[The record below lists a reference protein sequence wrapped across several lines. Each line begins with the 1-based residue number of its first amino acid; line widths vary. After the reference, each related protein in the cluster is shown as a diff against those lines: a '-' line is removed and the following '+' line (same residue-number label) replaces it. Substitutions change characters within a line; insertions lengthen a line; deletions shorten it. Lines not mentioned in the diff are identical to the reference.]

1 MVVDIYKKAF
11 EYMRKNFADS
21 ILFVISA
28 AVLGF
33 LSIALPILGVIIY
46 SYFYP
51 SVVSWYYS
59 KVTGENINPD
69 YKTSFLSLL
78 IPNLLA
84 SIGIIFILNGITSVS
99 VGSLA
104 SAGYMNLF
112 GLTGY
117 QYVSYN
123 PTLIIIGWAIIII
136 SIILSILL
144 LYTFYGSILGKVNK
158 LSIYFE
164 KSLIL
169 FAYILLYTI
178 IASVILAIIY
188 VIYALTISINYG
200 MAIFFILLTIFVVPT
215 VTLVALLK
223 AKEL

>member
-1 MVVDIYKKAF
+1 MIEIYKKAF

-21 ILFVISA
+21 ILFIISA

-51 SVVSWYYS
+51 NVVAWYYT
-59 KVTGENINPD
+59 KVTGDNINPN
-69 YKTSFLSLL
+69 YKTAFLSLL

-84 SIGIIFILNGITSVS
+84 SIGIIYILYGITSVS
-99 VGSLA
+99 T
-104 SAGYMNLF
+104 GYMNLF
-112 GLTGY
+112 GSTSY
-117 QYVSYN
+117 QHISYN
-123 PTLIIIGWAIIII
+123 PTLIIVEWAIIII
-136 SIILSILL
+136 SIISSILL

-158 LSIYFE
+158 LSVYFE

-169 FAYILLYTI
+169 FAYIILYTL
-178 IASVILAIIY
+178 IASVILVIIY
-188 VIYALTISINYG
+188 IIYALTISISYG
-200 MAIFFILLTIFVVPT
+200 MLIFFILLTIFVVPT
-215 VTLVALLK
+215 VTLIALLK

>member
-21 ILFVISA
+21 ILFIISA

-33 LSIALPILGVIIY
+33 LSIALPILGAIIY

-69 YKTSFLSLL
+69 YKTAFLSLL

-84 SIGIIFILNGITSVS
+84 SIGIIFILYGITSVS

-104 SAGYMNLF
+104 SSGYMNLF

-123 PTLIIIGWAIIII
+123 PTLIIIGWIIAII

-144 LYTFYGSILGKVNK
+144 IYTFYGSILGKVNK

-169 FAYILLYTI
+169 FAYILLYSI
-178 IASVILAIIY
+178 IVSVILAIIY

-200 MAIFFILLTIFVVPT
+200 MVIFFILLTIFVVPT

>member
-1 MVVDIYKKAF
+1 MIEIYKKAF
-11 EYMRKNFADS
+11 DYMRKNFVDS
-21 ILFVISA
+21 ILFSISA
-28 AVLGF
+28 LLLGF
-33 LSIALPILGVIIY
+33 LSVALPILGAIIY

-51 SVVSWYYS
+51 SIVSWYYT

-69 YKTSFLSLL
+69 YKTAFKSLL

-84 SIGIIFILNGITSVS
+84 SIGTVILSYSIYYTPVP
-99 VGSLA
+99 VE
-104 SAGYMNLF
+104 YMNLF
-112 GLTGY
+112 GSTGY
-117 QYVSYN
+117 QYSGSYN
-123 PTLIIIGWAIIII
+123 ISLIIIGWAITMI

-169 FAYILLYTI
+169 FAYILLYSI
-178 IASVILAIIY
+178 IVLLALFIIY
-188 VIYALTISINYG
+188 IMYGLVISISYE
-200 MAIFFILLTIFVVPT
+200 ALVFIILLIIFLVPT

-223 AKEL
+223 AQEL

>member
-1 MVVDIYKKAF
+1 MVLEIYKKAF
-11 EYMRKNFADS
+11 EYMRKNFSDS
-21 ILFVISA
+21 ILFIISA
-28 AVLGF
+28 LVLGF

-51 SVVSWYYS
+51 SVVAWYYT
-59 KVTGENINPD
+59 KVTGDNINPD
-69 YKTSFLSLL
+69 YKTAFLSLL

-84 SIGIIFILNGITSVS
+84 SIGIIYMLYGITSVS
-99 VGSLA
+99 FG
-104 SAGYMNLF
+104 GYANLF

-117 QYVSYN
+117 QYVPYN
-123 PTLIIIGWAIIII
+123 PTLITVEWAIIII
-136 SIILSILL
+136 SMILSILL

-158 LSIYFE
+158 LSIHFE

-169 FAYILLYTI
+169 FAYILLYAI
-178 IASVILAIIY
+178 IVSVIFVIISI
-188 VIYALTISINYG
+188 IYALIISVSYVII
-200 MAIFFILLTIFVVPT
+200 IFFILLAIFVVPT

>member
-1 MVVDIYKKAF
+1 MIEIYKKAF

-21 ILFVISA
+21 ILFIIST

-51 SVVSWYYS
+51 NVVAWYYT
-59 KVTGENINPD
+59 KVTGDNINPN
-69 YKTSFLSLL
+69 YKTAFLSLL

-84 SIGIIFILNGITSVS
+84 SIGIIYILYGITSVS
-99 VGSLA
+99 T
-104 SAGYMNLF
+104 GYMNLF
-112 GLTGY
+112 GSTSY

-123 PTLIIIGWAIIII
+123 PTLIIVEWAIIII
-136 SIILSILL
+136 SIISSILL

-158 LSIYFE
+158 LSVYFE

-178 IASVILAIIY
+178 IASVILVIIY
-188 VIYALTISINYG
+188 IIYALTISISYG
-200 MAIFFILLTIFVVPT
+200 MLIFLILLTIFVVPT
-215 VTLVALLK
+215 VTLIALLK

>member
-1 MVVDIYKKAF
+1 MVVDIYKRAF

-21 ILFVISA
+21 ILFIISA
-28 AVLGF
+28 GVLGF

-51 SVVSWYYS
+51 SLVAWYYS
-59 KVTGENINPD
+59 KVTGDNINPD

-84 SIGIIFILNGITSVS
+84 SIGIIVILYGTYYTLVPT
-99 VGSLA
+99 
-104 SAGYMNLF
+104 GYMNLF
-112 GLTGY
+112 GSTSY
-117 QYVSYN
+117 QYISYN
-123 PTLIIIGWAIIII
+123 PTLIIIGWIIIII

-178 IASVILAIIY
+178 IASLILAIIY
-188 VIYALTISINYG
+188 IIYALAISIKYG
-200 MAIFFILLTIFVVPT
+200 ALIFFILLTIFVVPT
-215 VTLVALLK
+215 VILVALLK

>member
-51 SVVSWYYS
+51 NVVSWYYS

>member
-1 MVVDIYKKAF
+1 MIEIYKRAF
-11 EYMRKNFADS
+11 DYMRKNFADS
-21 ILFVISA
+21 ILFIISA

-33 LSIALPILGVIIY
+33 LSIALPILGAIIY

-51 SVVSWYYS
+51 NVVSWYYT
-59 KVTGENINPD
+59 KVTGDNINPD
-69 YKTSFLSLL
+69 YKTAFLSLL

-84 SIGIIFILNGITSVS
+84 SIGIIYILYGITSVS
-99 VGSLA
+99 T
-104 SAGYMNLF
+104 GYMNLF
-112 GLTGY
+112 GSTSY

-123 PTLIIIGWAIIII
+123 PTLIIVEWVIIII
-136 SIILSILL
+136 SMILSILL

-158 LSIYFE
+158 LSVYFE

-178 IASVILAIIY
+178 IASVILVIISI
-188 VIYALTISINYG
+188 IYALTISINYG
-200 MAIFFILLTIFVVPT
+200 MLIFFILLTIFVVPT
-215 VTLVALLK
+215 VTLIALLK

>member
-1 MVVDIYKKAF
+1 MIEIYKKAF

-21 ILFVISA
+21 ILFIISA

-51 SVVSWYYS
+51 NVVAWYYT
-59 KVTGENINPD
+59 KVTGDNINPD
-69 YKTSFLSLL
+69 YKTAFLSLL

-84 SIGIIFILNGITSVS
+84 SIGIIYILYGITSVS
-99 VGSLA
+99 
-104 SAGYMNLF
+104 AGYINLF
-112 GLTGY
+112 GLTSY

-123 PTLIIIGWAIIII
+123 PTLIIVEWVIIMI

-158 LSIYFE
+158 LSVYFE

-169 FAYILLYTI
+169 FAYWLVFYIV
-178 IASVILAIIY
+178 AGIIY
-188 VIYALTISINYG
+188 Q
-200 MAIFFILLTIFVVPT
+200 
-215 VTLVALLK
+215 
-223 AKEL
+223 

>member
-1 MVVDIYKKAF
+1 MVVDIYKSAF

-21 ILFVISA
+21 ILFIISA

-33 LSIALPILGVIIY
+33 LSVALPILGAIIY

-51 SVVSWYYS
+51 NVVSWYYT
-59 KVTGENINPD
+59 KVTGDNINPD

-78 IPNLLA
+78 IPNLLV
-84 SIGIIFILNGITSVS
+84 SIGTMVILYGTYSTPVPIEYT
-99 VGSLA
+99 
-104 SAGYMNLF
+104 NLSE
-112 GLTGY
+112 LTNY
-117 QYVSYN
+117 KYISYN
-123 PTLIIIGWAIIII
+123 PTLIIVGWAIIII

-169 FAYILLYTI
+169 FAYILLYSI
-178 IASVILAIIY
+178 IASLILAIIY
-188 VIYALTISINYG
+188 IIYVLTISIIYG
-200 MAIFFILLTIFVVPT
+200 MVIFFILLTIFAVPT

>member
-1 MVVDIYKKAF
+1 MVVDIYKRAF
-11 EYMRKNFADS
+11 DYMRKNFADS
-21 ILFVISA
+21 ILFIIST

-33 LSIALPILGVIIY
+33 LSIAIPILGVIIY

-51 SVVSWYYS
+51 NVVAWYYT
-59 KVTGENINPD
+59 KVTGDNINPN
-69 YKTSFLSLL
+69 YKTAFLSLL

-84 SIGIIFILNGITSVS
+84 SIGIIYILYGITSVS
-99 VGSLA
+99 T
-104 SAGYMNLF
+104 GYMNLF
-112 GLTGY
+112 GSTSY

-123 PTLIIIGWAIIII
+123 PTLIIVEWAIIII
-136 SIILSILL
+136 SIISSILL

-158 LSIYFE
+158 LSVYFE

-178 IASVILAIIY
+178 IASVILVIIY
-188 VIYALTISINYG
+188 IIYALTISISYG
-200 MAIFFILLTIFVVPT
+200 MLIFLILLTIFVVPT
-215 VTLVALLK
+215 VTLIALLK

>member
-1 MVVDIYKKAF
+1 
-11 EYMRKNFADS
+11 MRKNFADS
-21 ILFVISA
+21 ILFIISA

-33 LSIALPILGVIIY
+33 LSVALPILGAIIY

-51 SVVSWYYS
+51 NVVAWYYS

-69 YKTSFLSLL
+69 YRTAFLSLL

-84 SIGIIFILNGITSVS
+84 SIGIIFILYGTYYTPVPT
-99 VGSLA
+99 
-104 SAGYMNLF
+104 GYINLF
-112 GLTGY
+112 GSTSY

-123 PTLIIIGWAIIII
+123 PALIIVGWAIIII

-158 LSIYFE
+158 LSVYFE

-169 FAYILLYTI
+169 LAYILLYTI

-188 VIYALTISINYG
+188 IIYALTISINYG